1 MSILD
6 WWRLLYAIVSAA
18 IFVFV
23 FIRLR
28 RMLPFLEKR
37 QLYWA
42 LAILGF
48 ILSSVISSLESI
60 YFNDHLSIRTPL
72 FMACCF
78 WCVLGL
84 MEERKKDEKERQRDD
99 DQHGV

>member
-1 MSILD
+1 MSVLD
-6 WWRLLYAIVSAA
+6 WWRLLYAAVSAT

-23 FIRLR
+23 VIRFK
-28 RMLPFLEKR
+28 RMLPGMDKR

-42 LAILGF
+42 LAISGF
-48 ILSSVISSLESI
+48 ILSTAISSLESM
-60 YFNDHLSIRTPL
+60 YFNDHLSVRTPL

-84 MEERKKDEKERQRDD
+84 IEEHNRDDD

>member
-1 MSILD
+1 MSFLD
-6 WWRLLYAIVSAA
+6 WWRLLYAIVSAT

-23 FIRLR
+23 AMRMR
-28 RMLPFLEKR
+28 RMLPYLEKR
-37 QLYWA
+37 QMYWA

-60 YFNDHLSIRTPL
+60 YFHDHLSIRTPL
-72 FMACCF
+72 FMACSF

-84 MEERKKDEKERQRDD
+84 IEENKRDD
-99 DQHGV
+99 DEQHGV

>member
-6 WWRLLYAIVSAA
+6 WWRLLCAIVSAT

-23 FIRLR
+23 LIRLR
-28 RMLPFLEKR
+28 KMIPFMDKR

-42 LAILGF
+42 LAISGF
-48 ILSSVISSLESI
+48 IFSTVISSLESI
-60 YFNDHLSIRTPL
+60 YFHDHLSVRTPL
-72 FMACCF
+72 FMACCL

-84 MEERKKDEKERQRDD
+84 VEENKRDD
-99 DQHGV
+99 DDNQQNGV

>member
-6 WWRLLYAIVSAA
+6 WWRLLYAAVSAT

-28 RMLPFLEKR
+28 RMLPYLEKR

-48 ILSSVISSLESI
+48 ILSSVISSLESM

-72 FMACCF
+72 FMACSF

-84 MEERKKDEKERQRDD
+84 MEEKKRDD
-99 DQHGV
+99 DDQPRP

>member
-1 MSILD
+1 MSVLD
-6 WWRLLYAIVSAA
+6 WWRLGYAAVSAT

-23 FIRLR
+23 VFRLKK
-28 RMLPFLEKR
+28 MLPGMDKR

-42 LAILGF
+42 LAISGF
-48 ILSSVISSLESI
+48 ILSSMISSLESM

-72 FMACCF
+72 FMACSF

-84 MEERKKDEKERQRDD
+84 RAEHKRDED
-99 DQHGV
+99 DQDGD